1 MSRIALPVLIA
12 VSLAACREPATTD
25 PLFVADWLRTSL
37 ALANAERLAH
47 PAAARV
53 SAYAS
58 LALYEGYAA
67 DRGSTLGSLAGQL
80 NGLWSV
86 PLAARERPVD
96 GVTVAAAAERVVL
109 DSLFSEGSASTK
121 GAIDSL
127 ATAQIATRRSSGVS
141 AEMSTRSVDHGRALG
156 RAILAW
162 AATDGFLATRG
173 RPWQAPKSF
182 AQWINT
188 AAADPHV
195 VQAGEPRT
203 TLPRLSESQPTEPH
217 WGTLRTFALRN
228 GDECAPA
235 RPPVYSDQRGSDF
248 WKMGKEVYDSASN
261 LTPEKR
267 EIARFWA
274 DNPGVPSFH
283 WLTVVDQMIERHH
296 LTADQAAEAYA
307 LTSVAMADAFIG
319 VWKQKYRSMMMRPVT
334 YVQRVFNSRWQA
346 AYATPPVPDYPSGHS
361 ALAGAVVEVL
371 VHLTGDTVAFTDSS
385 RMNIGVPARAFDSFT
400 QARDEAAVS
409 RIYAGLHFVPSV
421 VNGLSQGQCIGQRV
435 LGRLQT
441 RPALR

>member
-1 MSRIALPVLIA
+1 MSRIALTVLLA
-12 VSLAACREPATTD
+12 VSIVACREPAQPD
-25 PLFVADWLRTSL
+25 PMFVADWLRTSL
-37 ALANAERLAH
+37 ALANAERVAP

-67 DRGSTLGSLAGQL
+67 DRRSTLRSLAGQL

-86 PLAARERPVD
+86 PLALRDRPVD
-96 GVTVAAAAERVVL
+96 GVTVAAEAERVVL
-109 DSLFSEGSASTK
+109 DSLFSEGSARTK
-121 GAIDSL
+121 HAIDSV
-127 ATAQIATRRSSGVS
+127 ATAQIARRRSSGVG
-141 AEMSTRSVDHGRALG
+141 AETSTRSVDHGRALG

-182 AQWINT
+182 AQWTNT
-188 AAADPHV
+188 AAPDARV

-203 TLPRLSESQPTEPH
+203 TLPRLSETQPTEPH

-228 GDECAPA
+228 GDECAPV
-235 RPPVYSDQRGSDF
+235 RPPVYSEQRGSDF
-248 WKMGKEVYDSASN
+248 WKMGKELYDSASN
-261 LTPEKR
+261 QTHEKR

-274 DNPGVPSFH
+274 DSPAPGFH
-283 WLTVVDQMIERHH
+283 WLTVVDQMIERRH

-319 VWKQKYRSMMMRPVT
+319 AWKQKYRSMVMRPVT

-346 AYATPPVPDYPSGHS
+346 ALTTPPFPDYPSGHS

-371 VHLTGDTVAFTDSS
+371 VHLMGDTVAFADSS
-385 RMNIGVPARAFDSFT
+385 RMNIGVPARAFHGLT
-400 QARDEAAVS
+400 HARDEAAVS

-421 VNGLSQGQCIGQRV
+421 VQGLSQGQCVGQRV
-435 LGRLQT
+435 LGRLKT
-441 RPALR
+441 R